1 MTDNQYN
8 PKLKRLTTKEVEQL
22 KKEGYEI
29 EDISSKIK
37 TLYILIVITLGSSM
51 VGKSSL
57 INT

>member
-1 MTDNQYN
+1 MTDNHYN

-37 TLYILIVITLGSSM
+37 TLYILIVITLGSSK

-57 INT
+57 IST